1 MSRPFLEHIRID
13 SFGSLGGRVVGPF
26 SPGMNVVFGP
36 NEAGKTTLASFVG
49 GVLFGWR
56 EARGSA
62 NTYKPANGE
71 RAGSL
76 FFAVPREGAE
86 GEGAKPGDAEAW
98 DEVELSR
105 ARNADGLVGD
115 ASLVD
120 DIDKETFQIMFSLTS
135 DQLRSLR
142 NTSDVTAKLL
152 TAGSGTGAS
161 PAHALATVDERLA
174 GYTSRAAGAEH
185 SLVNIAAEK
194 DELRAQISAAS
205 DEADRCR
212 RDDEEFRELAPQ
224 RDEMARRLS
233 ALNDE
238 IESLTD
244 LRVRVEKLDAE
255 IAGLEEDLAALAD
268 DEAELEEE
276 GAGAVDEDIAPLMGL
291 GSSDERALR
300 DAIDDL
306 AAEETRCDHAVELA
320 QDRYST
326 SKAAYDVLQET
337 RDEQKAAS
345 SARRQRTAQVALSIV
360 LPVSFIVA
368 GVYLF
373 IHGRAIASLSY
384 TMLGAALLLFAA
396 FLAAGALVMLLRPD
410 QADDEL
416 KERRENA
423 EWVMRQDKKKLE
435 ACIQSRDETKARTRA
450 ELDRRGLS
458 AARGSIR
465 QARELL
471 DEAREARSAES
482 LRGQRRQSMASR
494 RSKLEANLTKARA
507 QRRRLFESA
516 DFQGDRDIAAIDAA
530 LDQKS
535 QQREGLL
542 EASQS
547 LDRRYGELKQE
558 LSQAEHLQDFDELKL
573 RYQQLQTREREA
585 YRDYATLLLAKRM
598 LESAIAKWESKS
610 QPEVYRQASRLLS
623 LMTGGRWTKVEMT
636 EEGRLQV
643 TDAVKTKRDPTRLS
657 MGTCQQL
664 YLALRIALLMEAD
677 NVGRAVPILADDIL
691 VNFDADRR
699 VGAAKAL
706 AELAGSRQII
716 LFTCHEEVVEAL
728 RGADP
733 GLREIRL

>member
-1 MSRPFLEHIRID
+1 MSKPFLEHIKVD

-62 NTYKPANGE
+62 NTYKPANAE
-71 RAGSL
+71 RSGSL

-86 GEGAKPGDAEAW
+86 GAEEW

-142 NTSDVTAKLL
+142 NTSDVTARLL
-152 TAGSGTGAS
+152 TAGSGTGSS
-161 PAHALATVDERLA
+161 PAHALAAVEDQLA

-185 SLVNIAAEK
+185 SLVNLAARK
-194 DELRAQISAAS
+194 DELRSQIAAAS
-205 DEADRCR
+205 DEAERYR
-212 RDDEEFRELAPQ
+212 RDDQEFHEISPQ
-224 RDEMARRLS
+224 REELMERLS
-233 ALNDE
+233 TLNAE

-244 LRVRVEKLDAE
+244 LRARVEKLDAE

-268 DEAELEEE
+268 EEAELEA
-276 GAGAVDEDIAPLMGL
+276 GRAGAVDEDLAPLMGL
-291 GSSDERALR
+291 SSSEERALR
-300 DAIDDL
+300 DGIDDL

-326 SKAAYDVLQET
+326 SKAAYDVLLET
-337 RDEQKAAS
+337 QDEKEAA
-345 SARRQRTAQVALSIV
+345 ADALKQRTAQVVLSVV
-360 LPVSFIVA
+360 LPVSFILA
-368 GVYLF
+368 GILVF
-373 IHGRAIASLSY
+373 IHGRSIGSLSY
-384 TMLGAALLLFAA
+384 TLLGLALLFFAA
-396 FLAAGALVMLLRPD
+396 FLAAGALVMLFRPD
-410 QADDEL
+410 KGDDEL
-416 KERRENA
+416 KQRRENA
-423 EWVMRQDKKKLE
+423 QWVMRQDKKKLE
-435 ACIQSRDETKARTRA
+435 ACIESRDEAKERTRA
-450 ELDRRGLS
+450 RLDEMGLS

-482 LRGQRRQSMASR
+482 LHEQRRQSMASR
-494 RSKLEANLTKARA
+494 RSKLEGSLAKSRG
-507 QRRRLFESA
+507 QRRRLFDGASLHGECTVA
-516 DFQGDRDIAAIDAA
+516 TIDAA
-530 LDQKS
+530 IAQKS

-542 EASQS
+542 EASES
-547 LDRRYGELKQE
+547 LNRRYGELKQE
-558 LSQAEHLQDFDELKL
+558 LSQAKRLHDFDDLKQE
-573 RYQQLQTREREA
+573 YQQVQTRESEA
-585 YRDYATLLLAKRM
+585 YREYATLLLAKRM

-623 LMTGGRWTKVEMT
+623 LMTDGRWTKVEMT
-636 EEGRLQV
+636 EEGRLQA

-691 VNFDADRR
+691 VNFDAERR
-699 VGAAKAL
+699 KGAAKAL
-706 AELAGSRQII
+706 AELAGSRQVI

-728 RGADP
+728 RAADP